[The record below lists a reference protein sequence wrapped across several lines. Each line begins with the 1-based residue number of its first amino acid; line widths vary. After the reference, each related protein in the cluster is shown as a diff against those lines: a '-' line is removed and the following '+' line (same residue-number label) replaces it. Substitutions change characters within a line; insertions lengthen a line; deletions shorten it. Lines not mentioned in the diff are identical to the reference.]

1 MNPRTI
7 AYKIYD
13 PASGRRKERPI
24 MAKYSKRIE
33 LIATSKNLVKEIEE
47 IILNALENKSYSDA
61 LTDINVAVRHAFG
74 CRVFPRTSHY
84 ADETFFQFIR
94 EFGSVCLLVGAL
106 VEYDDDY
113 EEIKKRGL

>member
-33 LIATSKNLVKEIEE
+33 LITTSQNLTKEIDE
-47 IILNALENKSYSDA
+47 IIMRTLDTKKYSDG

-74 CRVFPRTSHY
+74 CRVFPITNHY

-94 EFGSVCLLVGAL
+94 EFGSVSLLVGAL